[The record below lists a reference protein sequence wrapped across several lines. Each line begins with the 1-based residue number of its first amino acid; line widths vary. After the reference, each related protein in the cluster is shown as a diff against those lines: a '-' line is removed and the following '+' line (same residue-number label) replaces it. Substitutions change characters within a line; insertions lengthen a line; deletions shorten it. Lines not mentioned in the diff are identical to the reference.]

1 MIDQSTLNYIKS
13 TLWPMLEQGYN
24 LPAGILNA
32 IAYWES
38 RGTYSDKSNPNTGA
52 RGLFQLRD
60 IALKQVQ
67 IDYGSTL
74 DANNVYQASLAAAML
89 LNRYFRMFQYNTP
102 IGVAAYNWG
111 EGNVKK
117 LLRTIAAGGNAFIPL
132 ETRDYIQNVIPLLA

>member
-1 MIDQSTLNYIKS
+1 
-13 TLWPMLEQGYN
+13 MLEQGYN
-24 LPAGILNA
+24 LPSGILNA
-32 IAYWES
+32 IAFWES

-60 IALKQVQ
+60 IAIQQVQ

-74 DANNVYQASLAAAML
+74 DPNNVYQASLAASML
-89 LNRYFRMFQYNTP
+89 LNRYFKMFNYNTA
-102 IGVAAYNWG
+102 ISVASYNWG

-117 LLRTIAAGGNAFIPL
+117 LLRKIAAGQNAFIPL

>member
-1 MIDQSTLNYIKS
+1 
-13 TLWPMLEQGYN
+13 MLEQGYN
-24 LPAGILNA
+24 LPSGILNA
-32 IAYWES
+32 IAFWES

-60 IALKQVQ
+60 IALEQVK

-74 DANNVYQASLAAAML
+74 DSTNVYQASLAASML
-89 LNRYFRMFQYNTP
+89 LNRYFKMFNYNTA
-102 IGVAAYNWG
+102 ISVASYNWG

-117 LLRTIAAGGNAFIPL
+117 MLRKIAAGQNAFIPI

>member
-1 MIDQSTLNYIKS
+1 MIDQSTLNYLKS

-24 LPAGILNA
+24 LPSGILNA
-32 IAYWES
+32 IAFWES

-60 IALKQVQ
+60 IALEQVK

-74 DANNVYQASLAAAML
+74 DSTNVYQASLAASML
-89 LNRYFRMFQYNTP
+89 LNRYFKMFNYNTA
-102 IGVAAYNWG
+102 ISVASYNWG

-117 LLRTIAAGGNAFIPL
+117 MLRKIAAGQNAFIPL

>member
-1 MIDQSTLNYIKS
+1 MIDQSTLNYLKS

-24 LPAGILNA
+24 LPSGILNA
-32 IAYWES
+32 IAFWES

-60 IALKQVQ
+60 IAIQQVQ

-74 DANNVYQASLAAAML
+74 DPSNVYQASLAASML
-89 LNRYFRMFQYNTP
+89 LNRYFKMFNYNTA
-102 IGVAAYNWG
+102 ISVASYNWG

-117 LLRTIAAGGNAFIPL
+117 MLRKIAAGQNAFIPL
-132 ETRDYIQNVIPLLA
+132 ETRDYLQNVIPLLA

>member
-1 MIDQSTLNYIKS
+1 MIDQSTLNYLKS

-24 LPAGILNA
+24 LPSGILNA
-32 IAYWES
+32 IAFWES

-60 IALKQVQ
+60 IALEQVK

-74 DANNVYQASLAAAML
+74 DSTNVYQASLAASML
-89 LNRYFRMFQYNTP
+89 LNRYFKMFNYNTA
-102 IGVAAYNWG
+102 ISVASYNWG

-117 LLRTIAAGGNAFIPL
+117 MLRKIAAGQNAFIPI